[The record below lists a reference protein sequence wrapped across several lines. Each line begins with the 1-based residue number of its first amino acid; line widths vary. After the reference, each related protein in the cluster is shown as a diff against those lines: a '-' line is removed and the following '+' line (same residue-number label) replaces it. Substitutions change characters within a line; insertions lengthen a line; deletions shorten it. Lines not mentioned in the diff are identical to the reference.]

1 MSVIS
6 LYLVLGYDV
15 VMNIKNKCA
24 VNIKRRQ
31 ECAFMCQWMAE
42 GVRTD
47 DDIADDIYDD
57 ITDDIADDDYY
68 SLLLIIQLDGN
79 THTSSSNC
87 TRRYYVII

>member
-15 VMNIKNKCA
+15 VMNINNKCA
-24 VNIKRRQ
+24 VNIKPRH

-42 GVRTD
+42 GVRTG
-47 DDIADDIYDD
+47 DD
-57 ITDDIADDDYY
+57 ITDDNSDDIADDDYY

-79 THTSSSNC
+79 THTSSSHC